1 MSLMELYRELHG
13 EPMPDEVQVR
23 LLKIEKAM
31 GIRDNDALWSI
42 LLAMDYYYRLYF
54 EFPERIKGKTKEALD
69 EIRKAHQPTIN
80 ASVQT
85 IREAEAQARSSL
97 AQAVPG
103 IVDRAIEK
111 TRLETLEYALT
122 LKARKW
128 IVIGL
133 TAGILGLSVTGLVA
147 YDRGKSEG
155 YAEALPVAGF
165 IGHFVN
171 CDEPGWKIGTSK
183 SGDKICSPFPDS
195 DQGTYGWKIGGG
207 K

>member
-1 MSLMELYRELHG
+1 MSLEELYRELHG

-31 GIRDNDALWSI
+31 GIRDNDALWHVF
-42 LLAMDYYYRLYF
+42 LVMDYYYRLYQ

-80 ASVQT
+80 ASVQA
-85 IREAEAQARSSL
+85 IREAEAEARNAL
-97 AQAVPG
+97 AQKVPG

-111 TRLETLEYALT
+111 TRSETLEYALN

-128 IVIGL
+128 ITIGL
-133 TAGILGLSVTGLVA
+133 TVGIVGLSAVGWVA
-147 YDRGKSEG
+147 YDRGKTEG
-155 YAEALPVAGF
+155 YADALPVAGF

-183 SGDKICSPFPDS
+183 SGEKICSPFPDA
-195 DQGTYGWKIGGG
+195 DHETYGWKVGGG
-207 K
+207 E

>member
-1 MSLMELYRELHG
+1 MSLEELYRELHG
-13 EPMPDEVQVR
+13 EPMPDEVHVR

-54 EFPERIKGKTKEALD
+54 EFPERIKGKTKEALE

-80 ASVQT
+80 ASVQA
-85 IREAEAQARSSL
+85 IREAEAQARNSL
-97 AQAVPG
+97 AQTVPD
-103 IVDRAIEK
+103 IVDRAIKK
-111 TRLETLEYALT
+111 TRSETLEYALK

-128 IVIGL
+128 IVLGL
-133 TAGILGLSVTGLVA
+133 TVGIVGFSAVGWLA
-147 YDRGKSEG
+147 YDQGKSEG

-171 CDEPGWKIGTSK
+171 CDEPGWRIVTLKG
-183 SGDKICSPFPDS
+183 GDKICEPDPDS
-195 DQGTYGWKIGGG
+195 DNRIYGWKIGGG
-207 K
+207 E

>member
-1 MSLMELYRELHG
+1 MSLDALYRELHG

-31 GIRDNDALWSI
+31 GIRDNDALWHVF
-42 LLAMDYYYRLYF
+42 LVMDYYYRLYQ

-80 ASVQT
+80 ASVQA
-85 IREAEAQARSSL
+85 IREAEAEARNAL
-97 AQAVPG
+97 AQKVPG

-111 TRLETLEYALT
+111 TRSETLEYALK

-133 TAGILGLSVTGLVA
+133 TAGILGLSVTGWVS
-147 YDRGKSEG
+147 YDKGKSEG
-155 YAEALPVAGF
+155 YAEAVPVAGF

-183 SGDKICSPFPDS
+183 SGEKICSPFPDA
-195 DQGTYGWKIGGG
+195 DHETYGWKIGGG
-207 K
+207 E

>member
-1 MSLMELYRELHG
+1 MSLMELYREIHG

-23 LLKIEKAM
+23 LLRIEKAM

-42 LLAMDYYYRLYF
+42 LLAMDYYYRLYV

-69 EIRKAHQPTIN
+69 EIRKSHQPTIN
-80 ASVQT
+80 ASVQA
-85 IREAEAQARSSL
+85 IRQAEAEARSSL
-97 AQAVPG
+97 AQTVPD
-103 IVDRAIEK
+103 IVDRAIQK
-111 TRLETLEYALT
+111 TRSETLEYALN

-128 IVIGL
+128 ITIGL
-133 TAGILGLSVTGLVA
+133 TVGIVGLSGVGWAA
-147 YDRGKSEG
+147 YDQGKSEG

-195 DQGTYGWKIGGG
+195 DHGTYGWKIGGG
-207 K
+207 E

>member
-97 AQAVPG
+97 AQSVPG

-165 IGHFVN
+165 IGHFGV
-171 CDEPGWKIGTSK
+171 
-183 SGDKICSPFPDS
+183 
-195 DQGTYGWKIGGG
+195 
-207 K
+207 

>member
-1 MSLMELYRELHG
+1 MSLGELYRELHG

-31 GIRDNDALWSI
+31 GIRDNDALWNI
-42 LLAMDYYYRLYF
+42 FLAMDYYYRLYL
-54 EFPERIKGKTKEALD
+54 EFPEQIAGKTKEALD
-69 EIRKAHQPTIN
+69 EIRKAHQLTIN
-80 ASVQT
+80 ASFQT
-85 IREAEAQARSSL
+85 IREAEAEAKNAL
-97 AQAVPG
+97 AKTVPG

-111 TRLETLEYALT
+111 TRLETLEYALK

-128 IVIGL
+128 IAIGL
-133 TAGILGLSVTGLVA
+133 TAGILGFSVTGWVF

-155 YAEALPVAGF
+155 YTEAVPVAGF

-183 SGDKICSPFPDS
+183 SGDKICSPFPDV
-195 DQGTYGWKIGGG
+195 DHETYGWKTGGG
-207 K
+207 E

>member
-1 MSLMELYRELHG
+1 MSLMEFYRELHG

-171 CDEPGWKIGTSK
+171 CDEPGWKVGTSK

-195 DQGTYGWKIGGG
+195 DHGTYGWKIGGE

>member
-80 ASVQT
+80 ASVQA

-111 TRLETLEYALT
+111 TRSETLEYALK

-128 IVIGL
+128 ITLGLTMGIIGL
-133 TAGILGLSVTGLVA
+133 SAVGWAA
-147 YDRGKSEG
+147 YGQGKSEG
-155 YAEALPVAGF
+155 YAEALPIAGF

-183 SGDKICSPFPDS
+183 SGARICSPFPDS
-195 DQGTYGWKIGGG
+195 DHETYGWKIGGWR
-207 K
+207 

>member
-155 YAEALPVAGF
+155 YAEALPVAEF

-183 SGDKICSPFPDS
+183 SGDKICSPFPDA
-195 DQGTYGWKIGGG
+195 DQETYGWKIGGE

>member
-31 GIRDNDALWSI
+31 GIRDNDALWCI

-54 EFPERIKGKTKEALD
+54 EFPERIKGKTKEALE

-97 AQAVPG
+97 AQAVPS

-111 TRLETLEYALT
+111 TRSETLEYAMK

-128 IVIGL
+128 ITIGL
-133 TAGILGLSVTGLVA
+133 TVGIVGLSGVGWAA
-147 YDRGKSEG
+147 YDQGKSEG
-155 YAEALPVAGF
+155 YAEALPVAES
-165 IGHFVN
+165 ISHFVN

-183 SGDKICSPFPDS
+183 SGDKMCWPFS
-195 DQGTYGWKIGGG
+195 DADNETFGWKIGGG
-207 K
+207 E

>member
-54 EFPERIKGKTKEALD
+54 EFPERIKGKTKEALE

-111 TRLETLEYALT
+111 TRSETLEYAMK
-122 LKARKW
+122 LKSRKW
-128 IVIGL
+128 IAIGL
-133 TAGILGLSVTGLVA
+133 TVGVVALSVVGWAA
-147 YDRGKSEG
+147 YDQGKSEG

-165 IGHFVN
+165 VGHFVN
-171 CDEPGWKIGTSK
+171 CDEPGWKIGTTK
-183 SGDKICSPFPDS
+183 SGDKICSPFPDP
-195 DQGTYGWKIGGG
+195 DHETYGWKIGGG
-207 K
+207 E